1 MSKRLASDGTQ
12 LQYAAEATAG
22 NRPTAGFAEV
32 SDELKSVPEINPT
45 PDLREVTTFKD
56 AADGAATYIPGIKK
70 MNGAFAFKFN
80 NTEDFHTSW
89 AALITAYNTAKA
101 AGKAMWFAIIIPGLT
116 KSVYFKGVPMEL
128 GLDAMDVEAVA
139 EITAY
144 ITPEKFDGWAAK
156 PTVQGQ

>member
-22 NRPTAGFAEV
+22 TRPSTGYAEV

-45 PDLREVTTFKD
+45 PDLRETTTFKD
-56 AADGAATYIPGIKK
+56 AAAGAATYIPGIKK
-70 MNGAFAFKFN
+70 MNGALAFKFN
-80 NTEDFHTSW
+80 NTEDFHTAW
-89 AALITAYNTAKA
+89 AALITAYETAKA

-116 KSVYFKGVPMEL
+116 KAVYIQGVPMEL

-144 ITPEKFDGWAAK
+144 ITPEKYAGWAAK
-156 PTVQGQ
+156 PTT